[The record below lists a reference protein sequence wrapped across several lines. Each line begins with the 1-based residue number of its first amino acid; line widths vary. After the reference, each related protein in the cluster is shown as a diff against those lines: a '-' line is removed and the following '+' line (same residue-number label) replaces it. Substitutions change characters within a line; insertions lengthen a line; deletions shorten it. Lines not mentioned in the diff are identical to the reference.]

1 MKQVIT
7 HSFEEGNRL
16 YYVSPQGEIQT
27 ITIEKQH
34 LEPEYPDYP
43 TKALVE
49 TYRLQPQYPVETFEN
64 SQVYLWETSSP
75 RSNRTSH
82 IDYHKRLA
90 PVFIKEEDAQA
101 YAEKIQTK
109 IKIETCLNEYISI
122 KLVHQWSGRVFDE
135 RSYLNLPLIYQ
146 FLNSKVQY
154 TEDRIPTKIV
164 IYDKNQVEHP
174 LAEVL
179 EKLNNILKT
188 ELI

>member
-7 HSFEEGNRL
+7 YSFEEGDRL

-64 SQVYLWETSSP
+64 SQVYLWGTSSTW
-75 RSNRTSH
+75 SNRTSH
-82 IDYHKRLA
+82 INYHKRLA
-90 PVFIKEEDAQA
+90 PVFIKEEDAKA
-101 YAEKIQTK
+101 YAETIQTK
-109 IKIETCLNEYISI
+109 LKIKQFFSEYSSI
-122 KLVHQWSGRVFDE
+122 KLVHPWSNRIFDE
-135 RSYLNLPLIYQ
+135 RSYIDIPTIYQ
-146 FLNSKVQY
+146 FQNNKAQY

-164 IYDKNQVEHP
+164 VYDKNQVEHS
-174 LAEVL
+174 LTEVL
-179 EKLNNILKT
+179 EKLNKL
-188 ELI
+188 L